1 MEAVR
6 AAAESPTA
14 GGRKP
19 YGRRPPSRGTEESA
33 DLAEKK
39 VSVVFFSFKTV
50 LCKGWYWLVISTQLQ
65 EEL

>member
-39 VSVVFFSFKTV
+39 CLSFFFPSKRYCV
-50 LCKGWYWLVISTQLQ
+50 KGGIGW
-65 EEL
+65 